1 MLKYKRVKLHKI
13 NSVGSH
19 SFFTYVMY
27 GFNYEVHFYGRI
39 GPHYHESHR

>member
-1 MLKYKRVKLHKI
+1 MLNYKTVKFHEI

-27 GFNYEVHFYGRI
+27 GFKYEVHFYCGI
-39 GPHYHESHR
+39 GLHYHEQHW